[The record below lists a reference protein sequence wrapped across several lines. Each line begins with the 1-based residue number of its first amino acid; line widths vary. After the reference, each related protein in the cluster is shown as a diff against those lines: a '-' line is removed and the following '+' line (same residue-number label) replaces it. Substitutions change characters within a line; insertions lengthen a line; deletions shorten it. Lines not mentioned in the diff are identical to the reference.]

1 MVVPLGVYVL
11 LTHAVVLFGRT
22 EPLSGAAYS
31 GSMVYQMLASWHG
44 GNASAVVWLSALL
57 VFVQA
62 ILVNWLVDSFRLLDD
77 RNWVAASTYVL
88 LTAAIPDFLY
98 FSAPLFAVLFLLVA
112 FRRLF
117 QLYKAIFR
125 AGILVDIGFWLACF
139 WLIFPPGLPLF
150 LAGIGGVN
158 GIFPVRFKGIMQF
171 FTGVI
176 TVGVLAGV
184 GFFLTG
190 KLDVFW
196 EDLLFFRRLLP
207 EVEVNFG
214 MREWLA
220 LVFEALLIL
229 TVAFSYFVYTN
240 KKGILTQKC
249 VGVLFWFLGMGLLAI
264 VAFPKFYWGSLMVI
278 QPVLAIFLAMNFQ
291 RIKRWQFAEAVH
303 LVLILWVA
311 GIQYFDFLRPF
322 FQI

>member
-1 MVVPLGVYVL
+1 
-11 LTHAVVLFGRT
+11 
-22 EPLSGAAYS
+22 
-31 GSMVYQMLASWHG
+31 
-44 GNASAVVWLSALL
+44 
-57 VFVQA
+57 
-62 ILVNWLVDSFRLLDD
+62 
-77 RNWVAASTYVL
+77 
-88 LTAAIPDFLY
+88 
-98 FSAPLFAVLFLLVA
+98 
-112 FRRLF
+112 
-117 QLYKAIFR
+117 
-125 AGILVDIGFWLACF
+125 
-139 WLIFPPGLPLF
+139 
-150 LAGIGGVN
+150 
-158 GIFPVRFKGIMQF
+158 
-171 FTGVI
+171 
-176 TVGVLAGV
+176 
-184 GFFLTG
+184 
-190 KLDVFW
+190 
-196 EDLLFFRRLLP
+196 
-207 EVEVNFG
+207 
-214 MREWLA
+214 LA